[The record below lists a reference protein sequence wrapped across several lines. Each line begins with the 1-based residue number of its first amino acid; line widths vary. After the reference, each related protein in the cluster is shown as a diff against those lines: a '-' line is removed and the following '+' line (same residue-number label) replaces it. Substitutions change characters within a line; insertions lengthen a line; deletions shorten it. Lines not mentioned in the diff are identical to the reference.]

1 LNFPWEYVGFAG
13 SKNAMAEMC
22 GRPFV
27 HGNPQ
32 QRFLSNSPVLT
43 AALKELSGV
52 LHYGDRIVCNL
63 SSNVAYDI
71 TTA

>member
-13 SKNAMAEMC
+13 SKNAMAEMG

-27 HGNPQ
+27 HANPQ